1 MAIGTALIAQN
12 AKIVK
17 QVVRFSFV
25 EVVIC
30 MSMRHASI
38 PITNR

>member
-30 MSMRHASI
+30 MSMTHAST
-38 PITNR
+38 PITNH